1 MAKSKPIGVR
11 FDLYKLDII
20 QKEQNLT
27 SVQQV
32 VNYFLDG
39 YKSISA
45 SKTLLE
51 IINTDGEPNILGNP
65 KVKIGAPFKNMPPY
79 DIDAPNLEVSSKL
92 EQIPT
97 ETKKMPPKG
106 LKGID
111 LTIWKSENWK

>member
-11 FDLYKLDII
+11 FDLDKLDII

-27 SVQQV
+27 SVQSVLNYLMDNYGSGQV
-32 VNYFLDG
+32 
-39 YKSISA
+39 KR
-45 SKTLLE
+45 
-51 IINTDGEPNILGNP
+51 
-65 KVKIGAPFKNMPPY
+65 GAPFKNMPPY
-79 DIDAPNLEVSSKL
+79 NTGSPNLEVSSKL

-97 ETKKMPPKG
+97 ETQKTPPKG

>member
-11 FDLYKLDII
+11 FDLYKLDMI

-39 YKSISA
+39 YKSISV
-45 SKTLLE
+45 SGTLLE
-51 IINTDGEPNILGNP
+51 IINTDGEPNILGKS
-65 KVKIGAPFKNMPPY
+65 KVKRGAPFKNMPPY
-79 DIDAPNLEVSSKL
+79 DTDTPKLEVSSKL
-92 EQIPT
+92 EQIHV
-97 ETKKMPPKG
+97 EAKKTPPNG

-111 LTIWKSENWK
+111 LVIWKSENWK

>member
-11 FDLYKLDII
+11 FDLYKLDMI

-32 VNYFLDG
+32 VNYFMDN
-39 YKSISA
+39 Y
-45 SKTLLE
+45 
-51 IINTDGEPNILGNP
+51 GE
-65 KVKIGAPFKNMPPY
+65 KQVKRGAPFKNMPPY
-79 DIDAPNLEVSSKL
+79 NTDSPNLADNVKPVEISV
-92 EQIPT
+92 
-97 ETKKMPPKG
+97 ETHKTPPKG

>member
-11 FDLYKLDII
+11 FDLDKLNMI

-32 VNYFLDG
+32 VNYLMDN
-39 YKSISA
+39 Y
-45 SKTLLE
+45 
-51 IINTDGEPNILGNP
+51 GEKQI
-65 KVKIGAPFKNMPPY
+65 KRGAPFKNMPPY
-79 DIDAPNLEVSSKL
+79 DIDASNLEVSSKL

-97 ETKKMPPKG
+97 ETKKMPPNG

-111 LTIWKSENWK
+111 LVIWKSENWK